1 MNEDR
6 EYSPPVTL
14 TRQKGCVSLIVIDSL
29 KVLNMDLT
37 VQRVLDAF
45 RSGVE
50 CLYTERLRRI
60 ILYGSWARGEAT
72 ENSDID
78 VAVVLGGEVAP
89 GYEIDR
95 MIDLV
100 TQINLDF
107 GVLLSVYPVSER
119 DFMALNSP
127 LLRNIRKEGIAA

>member
-1 MNEDR
+1 
-6 EYSPPVTL
+6 
-14 TRQKGCVSLIVIDSL
+14 
-29 KVLNMDLT
+29 MDPT

-45 RSGVE
+45 RSGIE
-50 CLYTERLRRI
+50 HLYAERLRRI

-78 VAVVLGGEVAP
+78 VAVVLEGEVAP

-119 DFMALNSP
+119 DFMAINSP

>member
-78 VAVVLGGEVAP
+78 VAVVLGGEAAP

-107 GVLLSVYPVSER
+107 SVLLS
-119 DFMALNSP
+119 
-127 LLRNIRKEGIAA
+127 